1 MLDEKQQY
9 AETVT
14 NYATSAQYL
23 GGGGALIF
31 GLNLNEV
38 GVVVGILV
46 GVLGFFVNVYYRHRA
61 QLMLEKKHEVELEIL
76 RQNKI
81 TYFKSEE

>member
-14 NYATSAQYL
+14 SYATSAQYI
-23 GGGGALIF
+23 GGGGALVF
-31 GLNLNEV
+31 GLSLNEF
-38 GVVVGILV
+38 GVVVGIAV

-61 QLMLEKKHEVELEIL
+61 QIMLEKKHELELEIL

-81 TYFKSEE
+81 TYFKAEE